1 MKRLL
6 TLLTLLGACLYAG
19 AQKKA
24 VAVIEAYDA
33 AFTLQS
39 AVTGTL
45 HVRYT
50 VTVQDK
56 AGLREAAVYIY
67 TDTFASLGSFSGE
80 IVSAT
85 GEKTK
90 LSRKDLTSV
99 AYSSGLVDDGFL
111 HAYAPSQAMRLP
123 LTVTYD
129 YTLQYKKGVISFPAF
144 APLDGAGVQL
154 KRASCSIEVPEGTQ
168 IIQYA
173 AHVEAHDPVTEK
185 KRTVYR
191 WEAGPVGPFADE
203 EMAPPAFERIPLV
216 LAAPVDFSYAGTKGT
231 QSGWKEYGAWLYSL
245 QEGADSLP
253 DELTA
258 RLQEMTRG
266 CKTPLE
272 KLKVLYGFLRK
283 QTRYV
288 SIQLGIGGLKPAP
301 AEEVARTGY
310 GDCKAL
316 SNYLKALLKAVGVSS
331 EYYIIHTDRKDLL
344 PGFTTVGQMNHAMLA
359 VPLPEQQDTVF
370 VECTN
375 PLEPLGYRHRH
386 AAGHEAVL
394 IGPDGGKLFRIGSY
408 PDSLRRRIQETEV
421 SLSENGEAS
430 VQIRRHLYLDYIE
443 PYLDFST
450 WKEED
455 RTRILTG
462 GMKFQTERL
471 RVESITDNFD
481 TYAGQGT
488 AFCPEMTFG
497 YRFFTRSYATTGS
510 GRIFVPVNPVS
521 KGLSWQKAAREEAF
535 VATKGYV
542 TEDRILLRIPAGY
555 TVESLPEPVVLDS
568 EWGVFRSEAVAEDNA
583 VRITQRYEAKPF
595 QCENSRYEAYREF
608 ARKVGKQY
616 DAQLILKRV
625 TDVSAQ

>member
-56 AGLREAAVYIY
+56 AGLHEAAVYIY

-111 HAYAPSQAMRLP
+111 HAYAPSQATRLP

-258 RLQEMTRG
+258 RLQEMTRD

-272 KLKVLYGFLRK
+272 KLKVLYGFLRE

-316 SNYLKALLKAVGVSS
+316 SNYLKALLKAVGVPS

-471 RVESITDNFD
+471 WVESITDNFD

-535 VATKGYV
+535 VSTKGYV

-555 TVESLPEPVVLDS
+555 TVESLPEPVVLHFID
-568 EWGVFRSEAVAEDNA
+568 
-583 VRITQRYEAKPF
+583 TQFTGTAKPVLNASKNTVHIMLVAF
-595 QCENSRYEAYREF
+595 
-608 ARKVGKQY
+608 K
-616 DAQLILKRV
+616 L
-625 TDVSAQ
+625 

>member
-1 MKRLL
+1 MKRLF

-111 HAYAPSQAMRLP
+111 HAYAPSQATRLP

-173 AHVEAHDPVTEK
+173 AHVKAHDPVTEK

-258 RLQEMTRG
+258 RLQEMTRD

-272 KLKVLYGFLRK
+272 KLKVDSLGLDDVDIRYLR
-283 QTRYV
+283 
-288 SIQLGIGGLKPAP
+288 GIIERFRGGP
-301 AEEVARTGY
+301 
-310 GDCKAL
+310 
-316 SNYLKALLKAVGVSS
+316 VGVEAIASAIG
-331 EYYIIHTDRKDLL
+331 EEAIT
-344 PGFTTVGQMNHAMLA
+344 
-359 VPLPEQQDTVF
+359 
-370 VECTN
+370 
-375 PLEPLGYRHRH
+375 LED
-386 AAGHEAVL
+386 V
-394 IGPDGGKLFRIGSY
+394 
-408 PDSLRRRIQETEV
+408 
-421 SLSENGEAS
+421 N
-430 VQIRRHLYLDYIE
+430 E
-443 PYLDFST
+443 PYLLQIGFIN
-450 WKEED
+450 
-455 RTRILTG
+455 RTAR
-462 GMKFQTERL
+462 
-471 RVESITDNFD
+471 
-481 TYAGQGT
+481 
-488 AFCPEMTFG
+488 
-497 YRFFTRSYATTGS
+497 
-510 GRIFVPVNPVS
+510 GRM
-521 KGLSWQKAAREEAF
+521 
-535 VATKGYV
+535 V
-542 TEDRILLRIPAGY
+542 TE
-555 TVESLPEPVVLDS
+555 
-568 EWGVFRSEAVAEDNA
+568 
-583 VRITQRYEAKPF
+583 K
-595 QCENSRYEAYREF
+595 AYRHLNIDFEQKLF
-608 ARKVGKQY
+608 
-616 DAQLILKRV
+616 
-625 TDVSAQ
+625 